1 MNTDLF
7 SFAAAGVMTPERS
20 FVQGLADTC
29 FRETP
34 ADPPWKWA
42 AREVWLGGKMSPQPK
57 LYDPEQTPWAKEWH
71 ELPMMDDV
79 REAWVMKCSRSSFTE
94 AGLNVIRWMPE
105 HWPGNAL
112 FAINSREEAKKVS
125 KTRLKDSLKES
136 AGAKLTDNPDDVSTH
151 LISLVN
157 MDVVVS
163 GSGAAGPFMQ
173 TWYRYIVLDELENH
187 EDHTQETT
195 TVDRAR
201 SRLVGVADGK
211 IYGGSKPEL
220 AGGVIDL
227 QYIRG
232 SQKKWLVPCPRC
244 ERRIELLMPYL
255 RFGHCKERDGW
266 NLARVMAETYYQC
279 QQCNNPIYEHE
290 KWDMI
295 NAGVWVPTPSSERRR
310 PPSGNAVAAEPG
322 VESYHISDLYSL
334 WTDLTWGFLGKEYL
348 STYVIEPNTERQK
361 YFRTN
366 HEGLPFEP
374 ITTQIKE
381 DTVLSL
387 VAGVTE
393 ERGGRTVTLG
403 TAFELAYVN
412 DEFFTVLPFMRPVWL
427 TLTGDKQEHCIKYW
441 VQAWFSDGQGFL
453 IDCGFAKDYDAFID
467 LFRRSYWIKLQE
479 EPITIGAGL
488 IDCGEDKMDVLRC
501 CLKAQEQ
508 GFQLHPSRG
517 SGFHSEFRDKTIR
530 YRPDVCDGKQIVIRE
545 FYDHAIKSDFM
556 LNKIGKRTDPRLWFP
571 RNLITVAPWVIQELR
586 AERLQVVSVNGRR
599 VQKWTHDKQKHGPND
614 ALDLGK
620 NQYVILQEIKEDLKR
635 LGGGEAV
642 PAAPDEPELRGL
654 IREITGFSTVSI
666 EVHDTAEINL
676 EKLCAELYNH
686 DESAHLER
694 DRGGGFVIDKN
705 NCVKLVATQPLKVA
719 FAAWKEGQIKRVI
732 LPSRSA
738 H

>member
-1 MNTDLF
+1 MNADLF
-7 SFAAAGVMTPERS
+7 SFAASSVMTPERV
-20 FVQGLADTC
+20 FVQGLADSC

-34 ADPPWKWA
+34 TQPVWA
-42 AREVWLGGKMSPQPK
+42 WAGENVWLGGKMSPQPK

-71 ELPMMDDV
+71 ELPMMDGV

-255 RFGHCKERDGW
+255 QFGHCKERDGW
-266 NLARVMAETYYQC
+266 NLARVMSEAYYQC
-279 QQCNNPIYEHE
+279 QACNNPIYEHE

-295 NAGVWVPTPSSERRR
+295 NAGLWVPTPSSERRR

-334 WTDLTWGFLGKEYL
+334 WTDLTWGFLSKEYL
-348 STYVIEPNTERQK
+348 SAYVIEPNTERQK

-441 VQAWFSDGQGFL
+441 VQAWFADGQGFL
-453 IDCGFAKDYDAFID
+453 IDCGLAKDYDAFIE
-467 LFRRSYWIKLQE
+467 LFRRPYWIKLQE

-620 NQYVILQEIKEDLKR
+620 NQYVILQEIKEDLKK

-705 NCVKLVATQPLKVA
+705 NCVRLVATQPLKVA

-732 LPSRSA
+732 LPSTSA